1 MMNIDIE
8 IAVMDVMLVH
18 NVYDQMMSGVKLM
31 LFLVQIIM
39 YHFIVKDTLVL
50 GEGPTNVFNI
60 ITTAA
65 VKYSAKSTKVRNE
78 VWF

>member
-1 MMNIDIE
+1 
-8 IAVMDVMLVH
+8 
-18 NVYDQMMSGVKLM
+18 
-31 LFLVQIIM
+31 M

-60 ITTAA
+60 TTTAA